1 MVYTDIGLSEVQSH
15 NSKLKNFVNLDAIN
29 SSVSSMKKSEW
40 RQFPEL
46 ISNADD
52 CITIEYWYPPFFNIS

>member
-1 MVYTDIGLSEVQSH
+1 MVHTDIGLSEVQSM

-46 ISNADD
+46 TSNMDD
-52 CITIEYWYPPFFNIS
+52 TCITIEYWYSNFE